1 MGWTTD
7 VDGNVVGDEVWDIMG
22 SALDDIEKV
31 YQRIG
36 LEITP
41 EALDSIY
48 EFVSEKYRGNR
59 DDTF

>member
-7 VDGNVVGDEVWDIMG
+7 TQGNIVGDEVWDIM
-22 SALDDIEKV
+22 SRALEDIKEA

-41 EALDSIY
+41 DALDSIY
-48 EFVSEKYRGNR
+48 EFVSATYREND
-59 DDTF
+59 DDTL